1 MPAWRRAE
9 RKGVCEDDVAKTIG
23 DYKKDYEAAKAAGD
37 AAGMKAA
44 NDGANAIRASLG
56 QQAQVASED
65 IAKVAAKSGSSP
77 ASSPTNTAASG
88 FGGSATGVNTYT
100 QDQQSIKD
108 QMNANSQ
115 AWHTADDAT
124 KKQLEQANKDLA
136 AQLGG
141 SVSFNPG
148 SGTWSGSAQQQ
159 QQTQQNFVN
168 DYSQYIQDMNQ
179 AQREAAL
186 AELRAAYEKNLAGLD
201 RTQKSIAPTYQAARN
216 QAAGNA
222 ALQQQAFN
230 EYAAANGLSS
240 GTGGQAQLAFRNSLQ
255 GSLSD
260 IDTAEASSLAD
271 LELQRNQAEI
281 DYNNAIAQ
289 AEAQGNYELAQQLYQ
304 EKVRVDEALR
314 EQMMWQAQQEFQQQQ
329 FDWQKGQQSWQNDFA
344 SQQYQDSRKETNWNQ
359 MYAIAQALAQYGDF
373 SGYQALG
380 IDTTQMEEAYRLAQ
394 QPTVKASGGGSRSET
409 GGKSMTLTTAKAMAE
424 AGQFTDEVLKTLRDA
439 GFNDAYLESVYGY
452 GAQAGGLSEAAL
464 SLKAQLESPALDRTD
479 LFGDQAKE
487 TPQTNR
493 KNLIERAVSSGRIT
507 EKEAMALLDYFGL

>member
-186 AELRAAYEKNLAGLD
+186 AED
-201 RTQKSIAPTYQAARN
+201 RKS
-216 QAAGNA
+216 
-222 ALQQQAFN
+222 
-230 EYAAANGLSS
+230 
-240 GTGGQAQLAFRNSLQ
+240 
-255 GSLSD
+255 
-260 IDTAEASSLAD
+260 
-271 LELQRNQAEI
+271 
-281 DYNNAIAQ
+281 
-289 AEAQGNYELAQQLYQ
+289 
-304 EKVRVDEALR
+304 VV
-314 EQMMWQAQQEFQQQQ
+314 
-329 FDWQKGQQSWQNDFA
+329 
-344 SQQYQDSRKETNWNQ
+344 
-359 MYAIAQALAQYGDF
+359 
-373 SGYQALG
+373 
-380 IDTTQMEEAYRLAQ
+380 
-394 QPTVKASGGGSRSET
+394 
-409 GGKSMTLTTAKAMAE
+409 
-424 AGQFTDEVLKTLRDA
+424 
-439 GFNDAYLESVYGY
+439 
-452 GAQAGGLSEAAL
+452 
-464 SLKAQLESPALDRTD
+464 
-479 LFGDQAKE
+479 
-487 TPQTNR
+487 
-493 KNLIERAVSSGRIT
+493 
-507 EKEAMALLDYFGL
+507 

>member
-1 MPAWRRAE
+1 M
-9 RKGVCEDDVAKTIG
+9 AKTIG
-23 DYKKDYEAAKAAGD
+23 DYKKDYAAAKAAGD

-44 NDGANAIRASLG
+44 NDGANAIRASMG
-56 QQAQVASED
+56 QAAQVASED
-65 IAKVAAKSGSSP
+65 IAKVGAGSGGSP
-77 ASSPTNTAASG
+77 AYTAPTSVGTSNPQRG
-88 FGGSATGVNTYT
+88 FSGSATGVGTYT

-141 SVSFNPG
+141 TVSFNQG
-148 SGTWSGSAQQQ
+148 SGTWSGNAQQPQIQ
-159 QQTQQNFVN
+159 QSFVN

-222 ALQQQAFN
+222 ALQQRAFN

-344 SQQYQDSRKETNWNQ
+344 SQQYQDSQKETNWNQ

-464 SLKAQLESPALDRTD
+464 ALKAQLESPALDRTD

>member
-1 MPAWRRAE
+1 M
-9 RKGVCEDDVAKTIG
+9 AKTIG

-65 IAKVAAKSGSSP
+65 IAKVAAKSGSIP
-77 ASSPTNTAASG
+77 AGSPTNTAAAG

-124 KKQLEQANKDLA
+124 KKQLEQENKDLA

-240 GTGGQAQLAFRNSLQ
+240 GTSGQAQLAFRNSLQ

-344 SQQYQDSRKETNWNQ
+344 SQQYQDSQKETNWNQ

-394 QPTVKASGGGSRSET
+394 QPTVKASGSGSGGYKPVLTYNQVMDAVDRGNITPQVEKDYRYYMGTEYDT
-409 GGKSMTLTTAKAMAE
+409 GTE
-424 AGQFTDEVLKTLRDA
+424 NE
-439 GFNDAYLESVYGY
+439 
-452 GAQAGGLSEAAL
+452 GGLSEAAL
-464 SLKAQLESPALDRTD
+464 ALKAQLESPALDRTD